1 MIPLTSIWLGRDG
14 RTKTRP
20 VIVNARHVVAAHETI
35 IYPTHA
41 PVDGVL
47 VTTMRMIVGQNIVVR
62 ESLEHVRSRCLHTQ
76 RVAS

>member
-47 VTTMRMIVGQNIVVR
+47 VTTMRMIVG
-62 ESLEHVRSRCLHTQ
+62 
-76 RVAS
+76 